1 MQHCQRNRL
10 FASTDARRN
19 VPRLPFIP
27 RQQAF
32 VITCADPRTDPA
44 AFLGLELGDALVLR
58 NTGGRVTA
66 AVIRDLAFISYL
78 VETKAPEGP
87 WFEVAVIHHT
97 DCGTRFLADDNIRHG
112 FAERTGYD
120 EQALADTAV
129 VDPAKT
135 VRIDVEQLLSA
146 PQTSPRIRVSG
157 HVYDLETGL
166 VTTIVAA
173 ASPEPRRRGIT

>member
-1 MQHCQRNRL
+1 
-10 FASTDARRN
+10 
-19 VPRLPFIP
+19 
-27 RQQAF
+27 
-32 VITCADPRTDPA
+32 
-44 AFLGLELGDALVLR
+44 
-58 NTGGRVTA
+58 VTA
-66 AVIRDLAFISYL
+66 AVIQDLAYISYL

-97 DCGTRFLADDNIRHG
+97 DCGSRFLAYDNIRHD

-135 VRIDVEQLLSA
+135 VRTDVERLLSA
-146 PQTSPRIRVSG
+146 PQASPRIRVSG

-166 VTTIVAA
+166 VTTIVAP
-173 ASPEPRRRGIT
+173 ASPEPRRPGIT